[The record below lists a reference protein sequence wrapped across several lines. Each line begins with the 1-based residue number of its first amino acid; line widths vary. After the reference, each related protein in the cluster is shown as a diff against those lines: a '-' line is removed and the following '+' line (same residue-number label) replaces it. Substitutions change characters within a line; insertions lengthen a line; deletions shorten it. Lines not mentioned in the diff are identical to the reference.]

1 MNRKKYTKPELTVVS
16 FKTEQGFASSGSITF
31 TIEQNELY
39 NEQCQKNGPTAA
51 TSLATAK
58 AGRRNKNDSNAL

>member
-1 MNRKKYTKPELTVVS
+1 MNKKKYIKPELTVVS

-39 NEQCQKNGPTAA
+39 NEQCQEKWTDGGNLFGNGE
-51 TSLATAK
+51 
-58 AGRRNKNDSNAL
+58 GW

>member
-1 MNRKKYTKPELTVVS
+1 MTVVS

-39 NEQCQKNGPTAA
+39 NEQCQEKWTDGGNLFGNGE
-51 TSLATAK
+51 
-58 AGRRNKNDSNAL
+58 GW